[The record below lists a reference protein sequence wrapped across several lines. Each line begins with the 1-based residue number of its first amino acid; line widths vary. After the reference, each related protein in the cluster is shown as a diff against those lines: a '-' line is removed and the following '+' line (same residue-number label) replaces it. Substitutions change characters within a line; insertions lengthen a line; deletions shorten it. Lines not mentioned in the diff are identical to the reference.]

1 MMYDV
6 IIIGAGPAGLSAA
19 IYAARR
25 ALKVLVL
32 SKDIGGQAVY
42 AAKVENY
49 PGFDLISGFELL
61 EKMRKQAELFGTEFK
76 FAEIKEIKKDN
87 DIFKVEASAG
97 NIFEARAIILCF
109 GAAPKKLGIEGEN
122 KFKGN
127 GVSYCAT
134 CDAPFLKGKD
144 AVVVGGGNAAVDAAI
159 LLSKYAKKVYLIHR
173 RGNLSA
179 EEVRIKQLK
188 EYPNAEIILNSELK
202 EIRGEK
208 RVEAVLAANLQNN
221 EEREIRLD
229 GVFIEVGHIV
239 ESDFISKLVALDE
252 RKQIIINSKNE
263 TNFSGVFA
271 AGDATIVPYKQIVIA
286 AGEGAKAALSAYSY
300 LQKKMSDTKY

>member
-1 MMYDV
+1 MFDI

-25 ALKVLVL
+25 ALKVLVI

-49 PGFDLISGFELL
+49 PGFDMISGFELL
-61 EKMRKQAELFGTEFK
+61 QKMRKQAEIFGTEFK
-76 FAEIKEIKKDN
+76 STEVKEISEENK
-87 DIFKVEASAG
+87 IFKIKTVEE

-109 GAAPKKLGIEGEN
+109 GATPKKLGIEGEN

-134 CDAPFLKGKD
+134 CDAPFYKGKD
-144 AVVVGGGNAAVDAAI
+144 VVVVGGGNSALDAVI
-159 LLSKYAKKVYLIHR
+159 LLSKYANKVYLIHR
-173 RGNLSA
+173 RDSFNA
-179 EEVRIKQLK
+179 EEVRVRQVQ
-188 EYPNAEIILNSELK
+188 ESPNVEIILNSGLE
-202 EIRGEK
+202 EIKGEK
-208 RVEAVLAANLQNN
+208 KVEEIIIVNFQNN
-221 EEREIRLD
+221 EERKIKLD

-239 ESDFISKLVALDE
+239 ESDFISKLVELDDH
-252 RKQIIINSKNE
+252 KQIIVNSKNE

-271 AGDATIVPYKQIVIA
+271 AGDATTVPYKQIVIA

-300 LQKKMSDTKY
+300 LQRRSI

>member
-1 MMYDV
+1 MIYDT

-42 AAKVENY
+42 ASKVENY
-49 PGFDLISGFELL
+49 PGFDLISGFELS
-61 EKMRKQAELFGTEFK
+61 EKMRKQAEIFGAEFK
-76 FAEIKEIKKDN
+76 SVEAKELNEENK
-87 DIFKVEASAG
+87 IFKTKTADE

-109 GAAPKKLGIEGEN
+109 GAAPRKLGIEGES

-134 CDAPFLKGKD
+134 CDAPFYKGKD
-144 AVVVGGGNAAVDAAI
+144 VIVVGGGNAALDAAI
-159 LLSKYAKKVYLIHR
+159 LLSKYAKKVYIIHR
-173 RGNLSA
+173 RDNFNA

-188 EYPNAEIILNSELK
+188 DLSNAEIIFNSGLK

-208 RVEAVLAANLQNN
+208 RVEGVVAVNFESNK
-221 EEREIRLD
+221 EKEIKID

-252 RKQIIINSKNE
+252 HRQIIVNSKNE

-271 AGDATIVPYKQIVIA
+271 AGDATTVPYKQIVIA
-286 AGEGAKAALSAYSY
+286 AGEGAKAALSAYSF
-300 LQKKMSDTKY
+300 LQKVK